1 MGKLTPIPRQ
11 ELLLAEDWM
20 FFVFLICIL
29 LITWSRL
36 SEPGQLRRMVNS
48 AFNIRLMRQEMREE
62 TQHRITRIIYLTVF
76 SLMSGMCIYAAV
88 RITAPNM
95 TLVIHPV
102 LFFLGLSASVGLIYL
117 GKSFVVRLVSHVAAG
132 DFSLSEYLYSL
143 LHLNQV
149 SGILLLPVMLVVV
162 YSSQKTASAA
172 LTGAAAILGLM
183 LLYRWS
189 RGVTSALSNGVPLF
203 YIFFYLCT
211 LEILP
216 LLVIAKAI
224 R

>member
-1 MGKLTPIPRQ
+1 MREFTPIPRQ

-20 FFVFLICIL
+20 FFVFLLCIL
-29 LITWSRL
+29 LITWSRF
-36 SEPGQLRRMVNS
+36 SEPGQLRRMLNS

-62 TQHRITRIIYLTVF
+62 TQHRYTRIIYLIVF
-76 SLMSGMCIYAAV
+76 SFMAGMCIYATV
-88 RITAPNM
+88 RLAAPSLAPDIDPALFY
-95 TLVIHPV
+95 LV
-102 LFFLGLSASVGLIYL
+102 LSASVGLIYL
-117 GKSFVVRLVSHVAAG
+117 GKSLVVRLISHVAAG

-149 SGILLLPVMLVVV
+149 AGILLLPMMLVVA
-162 YSSQKTASAA
+162 YSDQKTASVVLTSAA
-172 LTGAAAILGLM
+172 GMLGLT
-183 LLYRWS
+183 LLYRWF
-189 RGVTSALSNGVPLF
+189 RGVISALGNGVPMF

>member
-1 MGKLTPIPRQ
+1 MRELTPIPRQ

-20 FFVFLICIL
+20 FFVFLLCIL

-36 SEPGQLRRMVNS
+36 SEPGQLRRMLNS

-62 TQHRITRIIYLTVF
+62 TQHRYTRIIYLIVF
-76 SLMSGMCIYAAV
+76 SFMAGMCIYSAIRVIAPNLSPGINPALFYLALSAAV
-88 RITAPNM
+88 GVVYI
-95 TLVIHPV
+95 
-102 LFFLGLSASVGLIYL
+102 
-117 GKSFVVRLVSHVAAG
+117 GKSLVVRLISHIAAG

-149 SGILLLPVMLVVV
+149 SGILLLPMMLVVA
-162 YSSQKTASAA
+162 YSNQKTASAVLA
-172 LTGAAAILGLM
+172 GAGVMLGLM
-183 LLYRWS
+183 LLYRWF
-189 RGVTSALSNGVPLF
+189 RGVTNALSSGVPLF

>member
-1 MGKLTPIPRQ
+1 MRELTPIPRQ

-20 FFVFLICIL
+20 FFVFLLCIL

-36 SEPGQLRRMVNS
+36 SEPGQLRRMLNS

-62 TQHRITRIIYLTVF
+62 TQHRNTRIIYLTVF
-76 SLMSGMCIYAAV
+76 SFMTGMCIYAAI
-88 RITAPNM
+88 RLAAPD
-95 TLVIHPV
+95 VFPDIHPA
-102 LFFLGLSASVGLIYL
+102 LFYLVLSAFVGFIYF
-117 GKSFVVRLVSHVAAG
+117 GKSLVVRLVSLVAAG

-149 SGILLLPVMLVVV
+149 SGILLLPMMLVVA
-162 YSSQKTASAA
+162 YSNQKSAFA
-172 LTGAAAILGLM
+172 VLIAAAGMLGLM
-183 LLYRWS
+183 MLYRWF
-189 RGVTSALSNGVPLF
+189 RGITSALSNGVPLF

>member
-1 MGKLTPIPRQ
+1 
-11 ELLLAEDWM
+11 
-20 FFVFLICIL
+20 
-29 LITWSRL
+29 
-36 SEPGQLRRMVNS
+36 MVNS

-211 LEILP
+211 FEILP